1 MTSHGV
7 TSHGRTESY
16 ATCKQGEGG
25 KKKVNVVVIC
35 MHRPETQLRI
45 GLLKEGRFTPGPHRI
60 REGCGFESEAIH
72 TRPLIFT
79 LFMRAGLPGNVCVE
93 CVEETC
99 LKLEARRAFFFGMR
113 NPSSQSPGV
122 DIAPLRHSLILK

>member
-1 MTSHGV
+1 
-7 TSHGRTESY
+7 
-16 ATCKQGEGG
+16 
-25 KKKVNVVVIC
+25 

-99 LKLEARRAFFFGMR
+99 LKLEARRAFFFGMLVWYAFFGMFVLVVFPFLGFR
-113 NPSSQSPGV
+113 
-122 DIAPLRHSLILK
+122 